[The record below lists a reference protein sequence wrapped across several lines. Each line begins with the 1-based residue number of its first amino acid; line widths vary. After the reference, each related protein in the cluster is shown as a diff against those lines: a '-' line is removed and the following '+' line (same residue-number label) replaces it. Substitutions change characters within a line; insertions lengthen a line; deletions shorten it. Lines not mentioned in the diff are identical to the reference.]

1 MIETF
6 EEKGGFLKPIISPIL
21 AIAQGF
27 LYLEEFC
34 ITLLGVFVNV
44 MELIPNV
51 FSPDKLIN
59 DVIYGV
65 TEGIKTMISTFFGG
79 LISRPKKSDGPA
91 DAGKQ
96 LFGSSKKA
104 KVVCVKPTT
113 ITLLILILCPPLAL
127 LLTEGIKAWYLVII
141 CALMTYF
148 FYYIPGFIF
157 AALHILC

>member
-6 EEKGGFLKPIISPIL
+6 EERGGFLKPIISPII
-21 AIAQGF
+21 AIGQGF

-34 ITLLGVFVNV
+34 MTLLEVFVNV

-79 LISRPKKSDGPA
+79 LISNSFNISLG
-91 DAGKQ
+91 
-96 LFGSSKKA
+96 
-104 KVVCVKPTT
+104 VNKPT
-113 ITLLILILCPPLAL
+113 
-127 LLTEGIKAWYLVII
+127 LTYGLSAE
-141 CALMTYF
+141 
-148 FYYIPGFIF
+148 
-157 AALHILC
+157 

>member
-1 MIETF
+1 M
-6 EEKGGFLKPIISPIL
+6 
-21 AIAQGF
+21 
-27 LYLEEFC
+27 
-34 ITLLGVFVNV
+34 LGVFVNV

-113 ITLLILILCPPLAL
+113 ITLLVLILCPPLAL

>member
-6 EEKGGFLKPIISPIL
+6 EERGGFLKPIISPII
-21 AIAQGF
+21 AIGQGF

-34 ITLLGVFVNV
+34 MTLLGVFVNV

-91 DAGKQ
+91 DAGNQ